1 MNIALVG
8 YGKMGRAIER
18 IAQQRGHRIVFRIHH
33 ENRDLLESPEFSG
46 MDAVIEFTGPVS
58 AKENVIAC
66 LQKGLPVVSGSTG
79 WNEGLAEAEKICTE
93 SNAAFLHSS
102 NFSVG
107 VQLFFLLNQ
116 KLAQL
121 MAPHPEY
128 RLLISETHHTEKK
141 DAPSGTAVT
150 LAQGILKENT
160 AFQNWHLGTEEKSD
174 SIPVEALRISGVP
187 GTHVVRY
194 DSEIDTIEI
203 SHTAH
208 SRDGFALGAV
218 LAAEFLAGKKGVFSM
233 QDVLQGS

>member
-8 YGKMGRAIER
+8 YGKMGKAIER
-18 IAQQRGHRIVFRIHH
+18 MAQQRGHQILFRIGSQ
-33 ENRDLLESPEFSG
+33 NRDLLQSPQFSG
-46 MDAVIEFTGPVS
+46 IDAVIEFTGPAS
-58 AKENVIAC
+58 AKQNVLA
-66 LQKGLPVVSGSTG
+66 LLEKGLPVVSGSTG
-79 WNEGLAEAEKICTE
+79 WNDGLPEAEKVCKE
-93 SNAAFLHSS
+93 AGAAFLHSS

-128 RLLISETHHTEKK
+128 RLSVSETHHTEKK

-160 AFQNWHLGTEEKSD
+160 AFQTWHLGAEDQSA
-174 SIPVEALRISGVP
+174 SIPVEALRIAGVP

-218 LAAEFLAGKKGVFSM
+218 LAAEFLAGRKGVFSM
-233 QDVLQGS
+233 QDVLQ

>member
-8 YGKMGRAIER
+8 YGKMGKAIER
-18 IAQQRGHRIVFRIHH
+18 IAQTRGHNILFRITH
-33 ENRDLLESPEFSG
+33 ENRDLLQSPEFSG
-46 MDAVIEFTGPVS
+46 MDVVIEFTGPAS

-79 WNEGLAEAEKICTE
+79 WNETLPEAEKVCKA

-121 MAPHPEY
+121 MATHPEY
-128 RLLISETHHTEKK
+128 QLSITETHHTEKK

-150 LAQGILKENT
+150 LANGILESHSAYNT
-160 AFQNWHLGTEEKSD
+160 WHLGTETQAG

-187 GTHVVRY
+187 GTHTVRY

-203 SHTAH
+203 THTAH

-218 LAAEFLAGKKGVFSM
+218 LAAEFLSGKKGVFSM
-233 QDVLQGS
+233 QDVLG

>member
-8 YGKMGRAIER
+8 YGKMGKAIER
-18 IAQQRGHRIVFRIHH
+18 IAQQRGHNIIFRIHH

-46 MDAVIEFTGPVS
+46 IDAVIEFTGPAS
-58 AKENVIAC
+58 AKENVLAC

-79 WNEGLAEAEKICTE
+79 WNGGLAEAEAVCLQ
-93 SNAAFLHSS
+93 SDAAFLHSS

-116 KLAQL
+116 RLAQL
-121 MAPHPEY
+121 MASHPEY
-128 RLLISETHHTEKK
+128 RLSTSETHHTEKK

-150 LAQGILKENT
+150 LAQGVLNENPSL
-160 AFQNWHLGTEEKSD
+160 QNWHLGTEEKSG
-174 SIPVEALRISGVP
+174 SIPIEALRISGVP

-194 DSEIDTIEI
+194 DSEIDTLEI

-233 QDVLQGS
+233 QDVLHV